1 MLIHG
6 DSFLNYRTFMC
17 ASEVRF
23 VPGSYVEADHV
34 NGRPHSFYVKSLKA
48 SGVNQAFL
56 HTNEALVPSPKRLA
70 NNVLFTNFDS

>member
-1 MLIHG
+1 
-6 DSFLNYRTFMC
+6 MC

-34 NGRPHSFYVKSLKA
+34 NGRPQSFYAKSLKV

-56 HTNEALVPSPKRLA
+56 HTMEAMTPSPERLV
-70 NNVLFTNFDS
+70 NNVLFTNFDL

>member
-1 MLIHG
+1 
-6 DSFLNYRTFMC
+6 MC

-48 SGVNQAFL
+48 SGVNQTFL
-56 HTNEALVPSPKRLA
+56 YTNEAMTPSPKRLA
-70 NNVLFTNFDS
+70 NNVLFTNFDSWTRAVHIEVSLR

>member
-1 MLIHG
+1 
-6 DSFLNYRTFMC
+6 MC

-34 NGRPHSFYVKSLKA
+34 NGRPHSFYAKSMKA

-56 HTNEALVPSPKRLA
+56 HTNEALAPFPKRLA
-70 NNVLFTNFDS
+70 SNVLFANFDS